1 MKKHISL
8 SLLMLLLL
16 SALALGQNI
25 TTAEFSGQVIS
36 SDNQPLPGVT
46 IKAVHVPTGT
56 VFTVLTRDDG
66 HFNIPAVRVGGPYT
80 ITATL
85 EGFKEEEF
93 KDVYVKLGENKL
105 LNIKL
110 NLANVDLGEVTV
122 VATEQLLSTAQTGAA
137 ENVTE
142 NVIESMPSISR
153 NFSDFARLVPQVNIS
168 ENFSDQAYSVAGRN
182 NRYNNVQI
190 DGAVN
195 NDLFGLANSGT
206 PGGQAGTTPISLD
219 AIQEFQIVI
228 APYDVRQ
235 GGFTGGGINAITR
248 SGTNSFHGSAFF
260 YYRNQDLVGNGP
272 DDTQYG
278 QFNEKQMGFRL
289 GGPIVQDKLFFFANA
304 EFTRRSAP
312 VDYVIDDSGNANDFG
327 GPNVSVADAQ
337 RFTQLCEGYGFDPG
351 TYGQASIDRNS
362 NKAFG
367 RIDYNINTANRLT
380 VRFNFVDAQQ
390 GYLSRSAFSFSYG
403 NNNYEFKSKTYSTV
417 GQLDSLFGESAS
429 NELRVNY
436 TAIREERAVPL
447 EAPQVRVNISGG
459 YSFYAGTERYSGANG
474 LDQDV
479 LELTDNM
486 TFFAGKHTIVIG
498 THNEL
503 FKFSNL
509 FIRDIYGAWEFS
521 NMDNFEAGIASR
533 YEHSFSNVAGDPF
546 WEASFPVHQIG
557 VYAGDTWQIL
567 PYLNI
572 TYGVRADIPL
582 MPDNPTA
589 NPTVAATA
597 YPIAGKAVRTDWTAT
612 GNILW
617 SPRAGFNWD
626 VLQNQKTL
634 LRGGIGMF
642 AGRTPYVW
650 ISNNY
655 GNTGIE
661 FTRYDIRSGVP
672 AFVSDPYNQ
681 PGGFTAA
688 ANEID
693 LIDDQFKFPEVLRLD
708 LAVDQE
714 LPWDMKFTWEQVYSK
729 NINDC
734 LTQNI
739 NLKLTGNDPFDG
751 RPLYK
756 SRVSPGFSDVIY
768 LTNSTQGYQ
777 YDMSFSLQKRFPSGR
792 GYASAAYTYGVAT
805 DQTSSTSSQARSN
818 FQYNHA
824 SWDPNHPDLVKSN
837 FDVRHRIAIGASYNV
852 NPFKGWDSILGMFLN
867 CRSGR
872 PYSSRYSTDVNGDGS
887 SYNDTVYVP
896 ASADEIILTQGT
908 WADLNAYIEGDPG
921 LAAARGTIIKR
932 NASREPWYNRMD
944 FRYLQDI
951 PIPKLDGHKLQFSM
965 DILNFLNLFNKDWGR
980 YQYVTYTGDVPLSY
994 SGIDAATGKAKMGFL
1009 KTGVN
1014 RYSTDQLLSRWQM
1027 QLGIRY
1033 TF

>member
-25 TTAEFSGQVIS
+25 TTAEFSGLVIS

-56 VFTVLTRDDG
+56 VFTTLTRDDG
-66 HFNIPAVRVGGPYT
+66 RFNIPAVRVGGPYT
-80 ITATL
+80 INASL
-85 EGFKEEEF
+85 EGFREEEF

-110 NLANVDLGEVTV
+110 NLANVDLGQVTV

-137 ENVTE
+137 ENVSE
-142 NVIESMPSISR
+142 SVIENMPSISR
-153 NFSDFARLVPQVNIS
+153 NFADFARLVPQVNIA

-195 NDLFGLANSGT
+195 NDLFGLADSGS

-219 AIQEFQIVI
+219 AIQEFQIVL

-248 SGTNSFHGSAFF
+248 SGTNNFHGSAFF
-260 YYRNQDLVGNGP
+260 YYRNQDFVGNGP
-272 DDTQYG
+272 DETPYG
-278 QFNEKQMGFRL
+278 QFNEKQMGFRI
-289 GGPIVQDKLFFFANA
+289 GGPIVKDKLFFFANA

-312 VDYVIDDSGNANDFG
+312 TDYVIDDSGSGEDFG
-327 GPNVSVADAQ
+327 GPNVTVADAE
-337 RFTQLCEGYGFDPG
+337 RFTQLCQAYGFDPG
-351 TYGQASIDRNS
+351 SYGQVNTERNS

-367 RIDYNINTANRLT
+367 RIDYNINTGNRLT
-380 VRFNFVDAQQ
+380 VRFNFIDAQN
-390 GYLSRSAFSFSYG
+390 GLLSRSAYSFAFG
-403 NNNYEFKSKTYSTV
+403 NNGYEFDNRTYSTV
-417 GQLDSLFGESAS
+417 GQLDSLFGEKVS

-436 TAIREERAVPL
+436 TVIRDERAVPVI
-447 EAPQVRVNISGG
+447 APQVRVNIAGG
-459 YSFYAGTERYSGANG
+459 YSFYGGTERYSGANG
-474 LDQDV
+474 LNQDV
-479 LELTDNM
+479 LELTDNV
-486 TFFAGKHTIVIG
+486 TFFAGKHTVIIG

-533 YEHSFSNVAGDPF
+533 YEHSFSNVASQPY
-546 WEASFPVHQIG
+546 WEAEFPVHQLG
-557 VYAGDTWQIL
+557 FYGGDTWQIL
-567 PYLNI
+567 PYFNVTFGI
-572 TYGVRADIPL
+572 RADIPL

-589 NPTVAATA
+589 NPTVASTA
-597 YPIAGKAVRTDWTAT
+597 YPIAGKHVQTDWTAT

-634 LRGGIGMF
+634 LRGGIGTF
-642 AGRTPYVW
+642 SGRTPYVW
-650 ISNNY
+650 ISNQY

-661 FTRYDIRSGVP
+661 FTRYDVRSNVP
-672 AFVSDPYNQ
+672 PFVSDPYNQ
-681 PGGFTAA
+681 PEGFAA
-688 ANEID
+688 QSNEID
-693 LIDDQFKFPEVLRLD
+693 LINNDFKFPQVLRLD

-714 LPWDMKFTWEQVYSK
+714 LPWDMKFTWEQIYSK
-729 NINDC
+729 NLDDC

-739 NLKLTGNDPFDG
+739 NLKLTGYDAFDG

-768 LTNSTQGYQ
+768 LTNSTKGYQ
-777 YDMSFSLQKRFPSGR
+777 YDMSFSLQKRFPGGR
-792 GYASAAYTYGVAT
+792 GYASAAYTYGVSK

-824 SWDPNHPDLVKSN
+824 SWDPNNPDLVYSN

-852 NPFKGWDSILGMFLN
+852 NPFKGWDTVVSMFYN
-867 CRSGR
+867 GRAGR
-872 PYSSRYSTDVNGDGS
+872 PYSTRYSNDVNGDGS
-887 SYNDTVYVP
+887 QYNDCIFVP
-896 ASADEIILTQGT
+896 SSADQIILTQGT
-908 WADLNAYIEGDPG
+908 WADLNAYIEGDPA
-921 LAAARGTIIKR
+921 LVAARNTIIQR
-932 NASREPWYNRMD
+932 NASREPWYHKMD
-944 FRYLQDI
+944 LRILQDI
-951 PIPKLDGHKLQFSM
+951 PIPKLDGHKLQVSL
-965 DILNFLNLFNKDWGR
+965 DIMNFLNLLNKDWGK
-980 YQYVTYTGDVPLSY
+980 YQYVYYRGDSPLSY
-994 SGIDAATGKAKMGFL
+994 DGIDAGTGKPKMRFF
-1009 KTGVN
+1009 KTGVA
-1014 RYSTDQLLSRWQM
+1014 RYETDQLASRWQM
-1027 QLGIRY
+1027 QLGVRY